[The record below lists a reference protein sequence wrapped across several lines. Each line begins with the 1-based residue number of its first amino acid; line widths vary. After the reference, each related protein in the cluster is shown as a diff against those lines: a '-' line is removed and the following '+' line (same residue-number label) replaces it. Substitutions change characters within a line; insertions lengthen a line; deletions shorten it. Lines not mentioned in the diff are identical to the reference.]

1 VKTPVFG
8 PPPAPSP
15 GMNSTRISLF
25 SLLAGLFIFAAPL
38 AAQRPTPAKP
48 KVPVLSRKFQL
59 PPGFAPPSGMCRV
72 WIDNVPASQQPAPT
86 DCASAVKNRPLNG
99 RVIFAD
105 DKAKG
110 TNRDGLKREED

>member
-1 VKTPVFG
+1 MKSPLFG
-8 PPPAPSP
+8 PPRATLS
-15 GMNSTRISLF
+15 GMNFTRISLF
-25 SLLAGLFIFAAPL
+25 PLLAGLCIFAAPL

-48 KVPVLSRKFQL
+48 TVPASSRKFQL

-86 DCASAVKNRPLNG
+86 DCASAVKNRPLNS